1 MKFKYRWWGKGDVDA
16 SIGIFFDGFSKILS
30 ATGIMLFVFG
40 MPADIVL
47 GKIVPGVG
55 LAIFAGNLWY
65 FYEAWSLAKK
75 EHRQDVTA
83 QPFGIGASQ
92 LTGWLYLIMGPIYW
106 QTGDAELAFQ
116 VGLASSLIGGM
127 IEVLGGFIG
136 EMTAGVPMLSWL
148 SFGQSFGISPPIN
161 LDLGILVITFGLSI
175 KITMA
180 SIIGI
185 VIALLVFRW
194 I

>member
-1 MKFKYRWWGKGDVDA
+1 MRNKNFWILLLLMLA
-16 SIGIFFDGFSKILS
+16 GI
-30 ATGIMLFVFG
+30 
-40 MPADIVL
+40 
-47 GKIVPGVG
+47 
-55 LAIFAGNLWY
+55 
-65 FYEAWSLAKK
+65 
-75 EHRQDVTA
+75 
-83 QPFGIGASQ
+83 
-92 LTGWLYLIMGPIYW
+92 
-106 QTGDAELAFQ
+106 
-116 VGLASSLIGGM
+116 
-127 IEVLGGFIG
+127 VLGGFIG

-148 SFGQSFGISPPIN
+148 SFGQSFGIRPPIN